1 MAVIRA
7 NLTVLDLPPTT
18 SEPGWAPRGHLRAS
32 FRDLTTVLH
41 APDFGIDATEDSTM
55 WLLDTPAGRAQ
66 LFHQLDGTYL
76 LRAPATRITWTIQAP
91 SPDVL
96 PWIFELADGS
106 TAGFPNS
113 GQALR
118 VGPDRIT
125 LIRAYQ
131 RFLEL
136 RATDLQQRL
145 ELARPPH
152 PASVSRW
159 QQLTSYHQD
168 LSRALHLAA
177 TPADIVATLQ
187 KAANRFP
194 STAGPDFD
202 HELHDEFVATVRAL
216 ATASVPAQSPLPA
229 GGPR

>member
-66 LFHQLDGTYL
+66 LCHQLDGTYFL
-76 LRAPATRITWTIQAP
+76 HAPATRITWTIQAP

-96 PWIFELADGS
+96 PWIFKLAGS
-106 TAGFPNS
+106 TAGFPSS

-131 RFLEL
+131 RFLDL

-145 ELARPPH
+145 ELAQPQH

-159 QQLTSYHQD
+159 QQLTSYHQH
-168 LSRALHLAA
+168 LSRVLHVAVA
-177 TPADIVATLQ
+177 PADVVAALQ
-187 KAANRFP
+187 QAANLFP
-194 STAGPDFD
+194 AAAGPYFD

-216 ATASVPAQSPLPA
+216 ATASVPARSPLPA